1 MMFFSRW
8 HRVAPMVLVGA
19 FALCAD
25 GAVAQEQDQEGWEFI
40 PAPDEPCGVNCPDPN
55 APLGRVNYPS
65 RDDNFK
71 LMFVP
76 TERGLRLVPNPH
88 WNGTENLG
96 VWCGVQCLDPYAPF
110 SITNQLRRN
119 DTQRLILVYVRHGDD
134 EWIGTKQNPHWVGRA
149 TSEAVEAIEA
159 ITVSAP
165 LPLLGLGALSS
176 EADLGAD
183 EPGSQIVSGSLDR
196 TDVAYHATGDDV
208 FQPVVLQNIGGV
220 LSQGSVVDG
229 RDGRAPK
236 VEFVLGLDGTYP
248 GYVLVN
254 DGAVTGRYR
263 IRYDDLV
270 PMALFVD
277 SGGTSLY
284 TLWGDDRLPATFRRE
299 AGFAKYDGGPGVLAI
314 EFAGTRYA
322 DALYFLDTCQ
332 ACVAVPDDD
341 SGAAVNARTAT
352 DTEAGSERPSS
363 YINTD
368 VDSPFEVE
376 ETSAGAI
383 EVSGGIIRFYWRGDA
398 GTGERVSVV
407 RKQPIVRPGEL
418 RANVDRWVTEREN
431 AHIDLLRAGFDLRKE
446 GRILGRRRLADAFFL
461 FETLALLRATKLRS
475 PEDWSV
481 FMAVLSS
488 AWFVRHNREP
498 WERYTETFCGVYS
511 EEVEC
516 TNRDQAA
523 AEQGNAKAQTN
534 LGITYLIGRGVP
546 QDDAEAMRWFRQ
558 AAEQGH
564 AKAQFNLGLMYAT
577 GRGVPQD
584 DAEAVRWY
592 RLAADQGD
600 ASAQFNL
607 GVMYRDGEGV
617 PQDEAEAVR
626 WFRLAAD
633 QGNALGQSNLGVMYA
648 EGRGVPQDDAEAA
661 RWYRLAAEQGDVL
674 GQSNLGSMYAT
685 GRGVPQ
691 DDAEAVRWSRL
702 AAEQGNALGQ
712 YNLGVIY
719 AEGRGVPQDDAE
731 AVRQYRLAAEQGF
744 AQAQFNLAVMYYN
757 GEGVPQDLV
766 LAHMWVNIAGTNGD
780 ETSRNARDI
789 LEPDMTPAEIRRAT
803 DLARTCMAS
812 DYRNCEP

>member
-1 MMFFSRW
+1 MFFSRW

-96 VWCGVQCLDPYAPF
+96 VWCGVQCLEPYAPF

-176 EADLGAD
+176 EADLGAE

-284 TLWGDDRLPATFRRE
+284 TLWSDDRLPATFQRE
-299 AGFAKYDGGPGVLAI
+299 AGFAKYDGGPGFLAI

-383 EVSGGIIRFYWRGDA
+383 EVSGGIIRFYWKGDA

-534 LGITYLIGRGVP
+534 LGVRYLNGRGVP
-546 QDDAEAMRWFRQ
+546 QDDAEAVRWFRQ

-584 DAEAVRWY
+584 DAEAVRWN
-592 RLAADQGD
+592 RQAADQGD

-648 EGRGVPQDDAEAA
+648 EGRGVPQDEAEAA
-661 RWYRLAAEQGDVL
+661 RWNRLAAEQGDVL

-702 AAEQGNALGQ
+702 AADQGNALGH

-731 AVRQYRLAAEQGF
+731 AVRRYRLAAEQGH
-744 AQAQFNLAVMYYN
+744 ATAQFNLAVMYYN

-766 LAHMWVNIAGTNGD
+766 LAHMWVNIAGTNGN

>member
-1 MMFFSRW
+1 MR
-8 HRVAPMVLVGA
+8 GA
-19 FALCAD
+19 AA
-25 GAVAQEQDQEGWEFI
+25 
-40 PAPDEPCGVNCPDPN
+40 
-55 APLGRVNYPS
+55 
-65 RDDNFK
+65 
-71 LMFVP
+71 
-76 TERGLRLVPNPH
+76 
-88 WNGTENLG
+88 
-96 VWCGVQCLDPYAPF
+96 
-110 SITNQLRRN
+110 
-119 DTQRLILVYVRHGDD
+119 
-134 EWIGTKQNPHWVGRA
+134 
-149 TSEAVEAIEA
+149 
-159 ITVSAP
+159 
-165 LPLLGLGALSS
+165 
-176 EADLGAD
+176 
-183 EPGSQIVSGSLDR
+183 
-196 TDVAYHATGDDV
+196 
-208 FQPVVLQNIGGV
+208 PVVLQNIGGV

-498 WERYTETFCGVYS
+498 WERYTETFCGVYA

-534 LGITYLIGRGVP
+534 LGVRYFNGRGVP
-546 QDDAEAMRWFRQ
+546 QDDAEAVRWFRQ

-564 AKAQFNLGLMYAT
+564 AKAQFNLGLMYATGRGVPQDDAEAVRWFRQAAEQGHAKAQFNLGLVYAT

-648 EGRGVPQDDAEAA
+648 EGRGVPQDEAEAA
-661 RWYRLAAEQGDVL
+661 RWNRLAAEQGDVL

-702 AAEQGNALGQ
+702 AADQGNALGH

-731 AVRQYRLAAEQGF
+731 AVRRYRLAAEQGH
-744 AQAQFNLAVMYYN
+744 ATAQFNLAVMYYN

-766 LAHMWVNIAGTNGD
+766 LAHMWVNIAGTNGN
-780 ETSRNARDI
+780 ETSRNARAI
-789 LEPDMTPAEIRRAT
+789 LEPDMTLAEIRRAT

>member
-1 MMFFSRW
+1 
-8 HRVAPMVLVGA
+8 
-19 FALCAD
+19 
-25 GAVAQEQDQEGWEFI
+25 
-40 PAPDEPCGVNCPDPN
+40 
-55 APLGRVNYPS
+55 
-65 RDDNFK
+65 
-71 LMFVP
+71 
-76 TERGLRLVPNPH
+76 
-88 WNGTENLG
+88 
-96 VWCGVQCLDPYAPF
+96 
-110 SITNQLRRN
+110 
-119 DTQRLILVYVRHGDD
+119 
-134 EWIGTKQNPHWVGRA
+134 
-149 TSEAVEAIEA
+149 
-159 ITVSAP
+159 
-165 LPLLGLGALSS
+165 
-176 EADLGAD
+176 
-183 EPGSQIVSGSLDR
+183 
-196 TDVAYHATGDDV
+196 
-208 FQPVVLQNIGGV
+208 
-220 LSQGSVVDG
+220 
-229 RDGRAPK
+229 
-236 VEFVLGLDGTYP
+236 
-248 GYVLVN
+248 
-254 DGAVTGRYR
+254 
-263 IRYDDLV
+263 
-270 PMALFVD
+270 MALFVD

-284 TLWGDDRLPATFRRE
+284 TLWSDDRLPATFQRE
-299 AGFAKYDGGPGVLAI
+299 AGFAKYDGGPGFLAI

-332 ACVAVPDDD
+332 ACVAIPDDD

-363 YINTD
+363 YINAD

-431 AHIDLLRAGFDLRKE
+431 VHINLLRAGFDLRKE

-511 EEVEC
+511 AEVEC

-523 AEQGNAKAQTN
+523 AEQG
-534 LGITYLIGRGVP
+534 
-546 QDDAEAMRWFRQ
+546 DAE
-558 AAEQGH
+558 
-564 AKAQFNLGLMYAT
+564 
-577 GRGVPQD
+577 
-584 DAEAVRWY
+584 
-592 RLAADQGD
+592 
-600 ASAQFNL
+600 AQFNL

-626 WFRLAAD
+626 WFRLAAEQGLAVGQSNLGLMYATGRGVPQD
-633 QGNALGQSNLGVMYA
+633 EAEAVRWSRLAAEQGNALGQFNLGLMYATGRGVPQDEAEAVRWYRLVAEQGLAVGQSNLGVMYRDGEGVPQDEAEAVRWFRLAAEQGLAVGQSNLGVMYA
-648 EGRGVPQDDAEAA
+648 TGRGVPQDDAEAA
-661 RWYRLAAEQGDVL
+661 RWNRLAAEQGNAL

-731 AVRQYRLAAEQGF
+731 AVRQYRLAAEQGH
-744 AQAQFNLAVMYYN
+744 ATAQFNLAVMYYN

-766 LAHMWVNIAGTNGD
+766 LAHMWVNIAGTNGN

>member
-1 MMFFSRW
+1 MFFSRW

-176 EADLGAD
+176 EADLGAE

-284 TLWGDDRLPATFRRE
+284 TLWSDDRLPATFQRE
-299 AGFAKYDGGPGVLAI
+299 AGFAKYDGGPGFLAI

-534 LGITYLIGRGVP
+534 LGVRYLNGRGVP
-546 QDDAEAMRWFRQ
+546 QDDAEAVRWFRQ

-584 DAEAVRWY
+584 DAEAVRWC

-633 QGNALGQSNLGVMYA
+633 QGNALGQSNLGSMYA
-648 EGRGVPQDDAEAA
+648 TGRGVPQDEAEAA
-661 RWYRLAAEQGDVL
+661 RWNRLAAEQGDVL

-702 AAEQGNALGQ
+702 AADQGNALGH

-731 AVRQYRLAAEQGF
+731 AVRRYRLAAEQGH
-744 AQAQFNLAVMYYN
+744 ATAQFNLAVMYYN

-766 LAHMWVNIAGTNGD
+766 LAHMWVNIAGTNGN

-789 LEPDMTPAEIRRAT
+789 LDPDMTPAEIRRAT

>member
-1 MMFFSRW
+1 MFFSRW

-176 EADLGAD
+176 EADLGAE

-523 AEQGNAKAQTN
+523 AEQGNAKAQ
-534 LGITYLIGRGVP
+534 
-546 QDDAEAMRWFRQ
+546 
-558 AAEQGH
+558 
-564 AKAQFNLGLMYAT
+564 FNLGLMYAT

-584 DAEAVRWY
+584 DAEAVRWF

-617 PQDEAEAVR
+617 PPDEAEAVR

-648 EGRGVPQDDAEAA
+648 EGRGVPQDEAEAA
-661 RWYRLAAEQGDVL
+661 RWNRLAADQGDVL

-702 AAEQGNALGQ
+702 AADQGNALGH

-731 AVRQYRLAAEQGF
+731 AVRRYRLAAEQGH
-744 AQAQFNLAVMYYN
+744 ATAQFNLAVMYYN

-766 LAHMWVNIAGTNGD
+766 LAHMWVNIAGTNGN

>member
-1 MMFFSRW
+1 M
-8 HRVAPMVLVGA
+8 
-19 FALCAD
+19 
-25 GAVAQEQDQEGWEFI
+25 
-40 PAPDEPCGVNCPDPN
+40 
-55 APLGRVNYPS
+55 
-65 RDDNFK
+65 
-71 LMFVP
+71 
-76 TERGLRLVPNPH
+76 
-88 WNGTENLG
+88 
-96 VWCGVQCLDPYAPF
+96 
-110 SITNQLRRN
+110 
-119 DTQRLILVYVRHGDD
+119 
-134 EWIGTKQNPHWVGRA
+134 
-149 TSEAVEAIEA
+149 
-159 ITVSAP
+159 
-165 LPLLGLGALSS
+165 
-176 EADLGAD
+176 
-183 EPGSQIVSGSLDR
+183 
-196 TDVAYHATGDDV
+196 
-208 FQPVVLQNIGGV
+208 
-220 LSQGSVVDG
+220 
-229 RDGRAPK
+229 
-236 VEFVLGLDGTYP
+236 
-248 GYVLVN
+248 
-254 DGAVTGRYR
+254 
-263 IRYDDLV
+263 
-270 PMALFVD
+270 
-277 SGGTSLY
+277 
-284 TLWGDDRLPATFRRE
+284 PATFRRE

-534 LGITYLIGRGVP
+534 LGVRYFNGRGVP
-546 QDDAEAMRWFRQ
+546 QDDAEAVRWFRQ

-564 AKAQFNLGLMYAT
+564 AKAQFNLGLMYATGRGVPQDDAEAVRWFRQAAEQGHAKAQFNLGLVYAT

-648 EGRGVPQDDAEAA
+648 EGRGVPQDEAEAA
-661 RWYRLAAEQGDVL
+661 RWNRLAAEQGDVL
-674 GQSNLGSMYAT
+674 GQSNLGSMWVANYYSARNPLRLSSLVILGEVARMFRCAT
-685 GRGVPQ
+685 RSSC
-691 DDAEAVRWSRL
+691 WC
-702 AAEQGNALGQ
+702 
-712 YNLGVIY
+712 
-719 AEGRGVPQDDAE
+719 
-731 AVRQYRLAAEQGF
+731 
-744 AQAQFNLAVMYYN
+744 
-757 GEGVPQDLV
+757 
-766 LAHMWVNIAGTNGD
+766 T
-780 ETSRNARDI
+780 
-789 LEPDMTPAEIRRAT
+789 
-803 DLARTCMAS
+803 
-812 DYRNCEP
+812 

>member
-1 MMFFSRW
+1 MAE
-8 HRVAPMVLVGA
+8 AP
-19 FALCAD
+19 
-25 GAVAQEQDQEGWEFI
+25 
-40 PAPDEPCGVNCPDPN
+40 
-55 APLGRVNYPS
+55 
-65 RDDNFK
+65 
-71 LMFVP
+71 
-76 TERGLRLVPNPH
+76 
-88 WNGTENLG
+88 
-96 VWCGVQCLDPYAPF
+96 
-110 SITNQLRRN
+110 
-119 DTQRLILVYVRHGDD
+119 
-134 EWIGTKQNPHWVGRA
+134 
-149 TSEAVEAIEA
+149 
-159 ITVSAP
+159 
-165 LPLLGLGALSS
+165 
-176 EADLGAD
+176 
-183 EPGSQIVSGSLDR
+183 
-196 TDVAYHATGDDV
+196 
-208 FQPVVLQNIGGV
+208 
-220 LSQGSVVDG
+220 
-229 RDGRAPK
+229 
-236 VEFVLGLDGTYP
+236 
-248 GYVLVN
+248 N

-431 AHIDLLRAGFDLRKE
+431 AHINLLRAGFDLRKE

-511 EEVEC
+511 AEVEC

-523 AEQGNAKAQTN
+523 AEQGDAEAQFN
-534 LGITYLIGRGVP
+534 LGVMYRDREGVPQDEAEAVRWFRLAAEQGLAVGQSNLGLMYAEGRGVP
-546 QDDAEAMRWFRQ
+546 QDDAEAARWSRL

-564 AKAQFNLGLMYAT
+564 ASAQFNLGLMYAT

-584 DAEAVRWY
+584 DAEAVRWSRLAAEQGHASAQFNLGLMYATSRGVPQDDAEAVRWY
-592 RLAADQGD
+592 RLAADQGN
-600 ASAQFNL
+600 ALGQYNL

-626 WFRLAAD
+626 WFRLAAE
-633 QGNALGQSNLGVMYA
+633 QGLAVGQSNLGVMYA

-661 RWYRLAAEQGDVL
+661 RWNRLAADQGDVL

-702 AAEQGNALGQ
+702 AADQGNALGQ

-731 AVRQYRLAAEQGF
+731 AVRRYRLAAEQGH
-744 AQAQFNLAVMYYN
+744 ATAQFNLAVMYYN

-766 LAHMWVNIAGTNGD
+766 LAHMWVNIAGTNGN

-789 LEPDMTPAEIRRAT
+789 LEPDMTPPEIRRAT

>member
-1 MMFFSRW
+1 MFFSRW

-71 LMFVP
+71 AMFVP
-76 TERGLRLVPNPH
+76 TERGLRVVRNPH
-88 WNGTENLG
+88 WNGTSAEEIEAG
-96 VWCGVQCLDPYAPF
+96 CGVLCRDPYAPF
-110 SITNQLRRN
+110 SITNPFRRN
-119 DTQRLILVYVRHGDD
+119 DAQRLMLVYVRHGDD
-134 EWIGTKQNPHWVGRA
+134 EWIVTKQNPHWVGRA

-165 LPLLGLGALSS
+165 LPLLGLGALSR
-176 EADLGAD
+176 EADLGAE

-236 VEFVLGLDGTYP
+236 VEFVIGLDGTYP

-284 TLWGDDRLPATFRRE
+284 TLWSDDRLPATFQRE
-299 AGFAKYDGGPGVLAI
+299 AGFAKYDGGPGFLAI

-322 DALYFLDTCQ
+322 DALYFLDTCL

-363 YINTD
+363 YINAD

-383 EVSGGIIRFYWRGDA
+383 EVRGGIIRFYWRGDA

-431 AHIDLLRAGFDLRKE
+431 AHINLLRAGFDLRKE

-511 EEVEC
+511 AEVEC

-523 AEQGNAKAQTN
+523 AEQGDAEAQFN
-534 LGITYLIGRGVP
+534 LGVMYRDGEGVPQDEAEAVRWFRLAAEQGLAVGQSNLGLMYAEGRGVP
-546 QDDAEAMRWFRQ
+546 QDDAEAARWNRL

-564 AKAQFNLGLMYAT
+564 ASAQFNLGLMYAT

-592 RLAADQGD
+592 RLAADQGN
-600 ASAQFNL
+600 ALGQYNL

-626 WFRLAAD
+626 WF
-633 QGNALGQSNLGVMYA
+633 
-648 EGRGVPQDDAEAA
+648 
-661 RWYRLAAEQGDVL
+661 
-674 GQSNLGSMYAT
+674 
-685 GRGVPQ
+685 
-691 DDAEAVRWSRL
+691 RL

-731 AVRQYRLAAEQGF
+731 AVRRYRLAAEQGH
-744 AQAQFNLAVMYYN
+744 ATAQFNLAVMYYN
-757 GEGVPQDLV
+757 GEGIPQDLV